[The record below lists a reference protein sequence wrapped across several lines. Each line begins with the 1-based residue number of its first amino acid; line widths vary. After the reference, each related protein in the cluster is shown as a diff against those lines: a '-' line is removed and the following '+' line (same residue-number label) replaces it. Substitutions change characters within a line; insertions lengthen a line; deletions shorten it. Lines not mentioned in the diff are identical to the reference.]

1 MIRSRPLLV
10 LTVSLAIV
18 AAACGSSDETTT
30 SVADS
35 AAPATT
41 VTTSTTSATQT
52 TITPGETTTTT
63 SAETA
68 TSSTSSTLAGTPIDF
83 FPQTGD
89 ELAVVGVAHDDVLNV
104 RVGPGIFNDIV
115 DTLEPTGST
124 TATGNARDLGL
135 AIWVEHATGDTVGW
149 SNFVFLAFAGATD
162 DATAEVVGLLG
173 EVPTAD
179 SMEALGVIVAQ
190 SLASEEPPS
199 FIVVSV
205 APTVG
210 DLGEVTYDVIGLG
223 DDAVYGYRLHV
234 FGEPFTDGFSL
245 HTVERTYLCSRG
257 VDADELCV

>member
-1 MIRSRPLLV
+1 MTRSRPLLV
-10 LTVSLAIV
+10 LAVSLAIV

-30 SVADS
+30 SAADS
-35 AAPATT
+35 IASPTT
-41 VTTSTTSATQT
+41 VATSTTSATET
-52 TITPGETTTTT
+52 ETTTTT
-63 SAETA
+63 AVSGDT
-68 TSSTSSTLAGTPIDF
+68 TTSSTLAGTPIDF

-89 ELAVVGVAHDDVLNV
+89 ELAVVGVAHGDVLNV
-104 RVGPGIFNDIV
+104 RIGPGIFNEIV

-135 AIWVEHATGDTVGW
+135 AIWVEHDTGDAVGW

-179 SMEALGVIVAQ
+179 SMEALGLIVAQ

-199 FIVVSV
+199 IIVMSV
-205 APTVG
+205 APTIG
-210 DLGEVTYDVIGLG
+210 DLGEATYDVIGLG

-234 FGEPFTDGFSL
+234 FGEPITDGFSL
-245 HTVERTYLCSRG
+245 HTVERTFMCSRG

>member
-1 MIRSRPLLV
+1 LLV

-30 SVADS
+30 SAADNVAS
-35 AAPATT
+35 PTT
-41 VTTSTTSATQT
+41 VTTSTTSATET
-52 TITPGETTTTT
+52 TSTTTTSGETTTTT
-63 SAETA
+63 AGADT
-68 TSSTSSTLAGTPIDF
+68 TTSSTLAGTPIDF

-115 DTLEPTGST
+115 DTLDPTGTT
-124 TATGNARDLGL
+124 TAAGNARDLGL
-135 AIWVEHATGDTVGW
+135 AIWVEHATGDATGW
-149 SNFVFLAFAGATD
+149 SNYAFLAFAGATD

-179 SMEALGVIVAQ
+179 SMPALGLIVAE

-199 FIVVSV
+199 IIVMSV
-205 APTVG
+205 APTIG

-234 FGEPFTDGFSL
+234 FGEPLTDGFSL
-245 HTVERTYLCSRG
+245 HTVERTYLCSRA

>member
-1 MIRSRPLLV
+1 LLI

-30 SVADS
+30 S
-35 AAPATT
+35 AAGGVTEGGATT
-41 VTTSTTSATQT
+41 PTTVATTTTAAGT
-52 TITPGETTTTT
+52 TITGAETTTTTT
-63 SAETA
+63 SAET
-68 TSSTSSTLAGTPIDF
+68 TTSSTLAGTPIDF

-89 ELAVVGVAHDDVLNV
+89 ELTVVGVAHDDALNV
-104 RVGPGIFNDIV
+104 RIGPGIFNTIL
-115 DTLEPTGST
+115 DTLDPTGST

-135 AIWVEHATGDTVGW
+135 AIWVEHHTGDALGW

-173 EVPTAD
+173 EVPTAE
-179 SMEALGVIVAQ
+179 SMEALGLIVAR

-199 FIVVSV
+199 FIVMSV

-210 DLGEVTYDVIGLG
+210 DLGEVTFDVIGLG

-234 FGEPFTDGFSL
+234 FGEPVTDGFSL
-245 HTVERTYLCSRG
+245 HTVERTFLCSRG
-257 VDADELCV
+257 VDIDELCT